1 MTARNYDTILTV
13 ANPAGFISGNSIIG
27 VTSKTVAFIANV
39 DATTNQLKVKLNNV
53 LQEFHTSETINSNS
67 ASISGGII
75 NTTVFTPIST
85 ITNISAAD
93 SDRTAGTYAITAT
106 DYTKTGVGADASFSI
121 VVNDSGAA
129 AVTVTA
135 GGNRFVVGDVITIA
149 DAKLGGGGAAAL
161 TFNVA
166 TTGGFSG
173 TQFPTAI
180 TDITR
185 ANPGVVTIIEHGF
198 TTGDRYYFT
207 NVEGMTEVNG
217 NIYTITVIDEDTFSI
232 VNTSSFTAYTSG
244 GKVTSINTLTV
255 ADTSG
260 IEPGY
265 TINSPNSN
273 GYTGTQTVTAV
284 PSSTTLTISDA
295 PNTIPNG
302 GVTFVNVTNSLVS
315 VPFTAN
321 IATSEV
327 TTAATTIASQAP
339 SPFIAAKN
347 AFTQNPIVRLYDVY
361 YPGEWFPP
369 DKHGNPT
376 GDGEGRAWPT
386 DFPIK
391 FADIAG
397 DLVSDLQYNVTY
409 DGESYIPFPIDI
421 TSIKQ
426 NQDGKIDD
434 LTLTVFNVDN
444 IISALVEDPFI
455 VGNNISNACVANVNG
470 VPVNGIDPRT
480 INFTPAQVGSVGEIA
495 FDSLTRA
502 RANGLAYSADIV
514 GYYGKANAS
523 FTKDQ
528 TEKVKGNWQVQKT
541 DTRDLQ
547 GGVVNIKT
555 TFANFLDVWPEHSVT
570 KYISSN
576 IVEVYNA
583 MPYRVG
589 DTVKSSK
596 GSITATIQTI
606 EENRFL
612 FLSNEL
618 EANTNI
624 GDEIFIVNADVDTE
638 SYIEDRFKI
647 NNLEEL
653 NQSSAAFGLV
663 TWLQYFKQVTPRRKY
678 YKNTC
683 QWQYKGEECQ
693 YPGPAGGTI
702 PGTSLSANTNPI
714 GADNKTASGP
724 EGDICGKNILACNL
738 RNNGVHFGGF
748 PATGRTIPKH

>member
-39 DATTNQLKVKLNNV
+39 DATANQLKVKLNNV

-67 ASISGGII
+67 AIISGGII

-85 ITNISAAD
+85 ITSIGAAD

-121 VVNDSGAA
+121 VVNGSGAA

-135 GGNRFVVGDVITIA
+135 GGNRFVVGDVITVA
-149 DAKLGGGGAAAL
+149 DSKLGSGGAAAL

-180 TDITR
+180 TAITK

-207 NVEGMTEVNG
+207 DVVGMTEVNG

-284 PSSTTLTISDA
+284 PSSTTLTISA
-295 PNTIPNG
+295 PPNTLPNG
-302 GVTFVNVTNSLVS
+302 EVKFVDVTSNLAST
-315 VPFTAN
+315 PFTAN

-327 TTAATTIASQAP
+327 TTATTTIASQLP
-339 SPFIAAKN
+339 SPFIAEKN

-397 DLVSDLQYNVTY
+397 DLVSDLKYNVTY

-444 IISALVEDPFI
+444 IISALVEDPYI
-455 VGNNISNACVANVNG
+455 VGNNTANACVANVNG

-480 INFTPAQVGSVGEIA
+480 INFTPAQVGNVGEVA

-528 TEKVKGNWQVQKT
+528 TEAIAGSWQAQKN

-570 KYISSN
+570 KYVTSN
-576 IVEVYNA
+576 IIEVYNA

-596 GSITATIQTI
+596 GSTTATIQTI

-612 FLSNEL
+612 FLSNPL
-618 EANTNI
+618 ESNTNI

-653 NQSSAAFGLV
+653 NQSTAAFGLV

-714 GADNKTASGP
+714 GANNETASGP

-738 RNNGVHFGGF
+738 RNNGIHFGGF

>member
-39 DATTNQLKVKLNNV
+39 DATANQLKVKLNNV

-67 ASISGGII
+67 AIISGGII

-85 ITNISAAD
+85 ITNIGAAD

-135 GGNRFVVGDVITIA
+135 GGNRFVVGDVITVA
-149 DAKLGGGGAAAL
+149 DSKLGSGGAAAL

-180 TDITR
+180 TAITK

-207 NVEGMTEVNG
+207 DVVGMTEVNG

-284 PSSTTLTISDA
+284 PSSTTLTISA
-295 PNTIPNG
+295 PPNTIPNG
-302 GVTFVNVTNSLVS
+302 EVKFVDVTSNLAST
-315 VPFTAN
+315 PFTAN

-327 TTAATTIASQAP
+327 TTATTTIASQLP

-397 DLVSDLQYNVTY
+397 DLVSDLKYNVTY

-444 IISALVEDPFI
+444 IISALVEDPYI
-455 VGNNISNACVANVNG
+455 VGNNTANACVANVNG

-480 INFTPAQVGSVGEIA
+480 INFTPAQVGNVGEVA

-502 RANGLAYSADIV
+502 RGNGLAYSADIV

-528 TEKVKGNWQVQKT
+528 TEAIAGSWQAQKN

-570 KYISSN
+570 KYVTSN
-576 IVEVYNA
+576 IIEVYNA

-596 GSITATIQTI
+596 GSTTATIQTI

-612 FLSNEL
+612 FLSNPL
-618 EANTNI
+618 ESNTNI

-653 NQSSAAFGLV
+653 NQSTAAFGLV

-702 PGTSLSANTNPI
+702 PGTSLSANNNPI
-714 GADNKTASGP
+714 GANNETASGP

-738 RNNGVHFGGF
+738 RNNGIHFGGF

>member
-39 DATTNQLKVKLNNV
+39 DATANQLKVKLNNV

-67 ASISGGII
+67 AIISGGII

-85 ITNISAAD
+85 ITSIGAAD

-135 GGNRFVVGDVITIA
+135 GGNRFVVGDVITVA
-149 DAKLGGGGAAAL
+149 DSKLGSGGAAAL

-180 TDITR
+180 TAITK

-207 NVEGMTEVNG
+207 DVVGMTEVNG

-284 PSSTTLTISDA
+284 PSSTTLTISA
-295 PNTIPNG
+295 PPNTIPNG
-302 GVTFVNVTNSLVS
+302 EVKFVDVTSNLAST
-315 VPFTAN
+315 PFTAN

-327 TTAATTIASQAP
+327 TTATTTIASQLP

-397 DLVSDLQYNVTY
+397 DLVSDLKYNVTY

-444 IISALVEDPFI
+444 IISALVEYPYI
-455 VGNNISNACVANVNG
+455 VGNNTANACVANVNG

-480 INFTPAQVGSVGEIA
+480 INFTPAQVGNVGEVA

-528 TEKVKGNWQVQKT
+528 TEAIAGSWQAQKN

-570 KYISSN
+570 KYVTSN
-576 IVEVYNA
+576 IIEVYNA

-596 GSITATIQTI
+596 GSTTATIQTI

-612 FLSNEL
+612 FLSNPL
-618 EANTNI
+618 ESNTNI

-653 NQSSAAFGLV
+653 NQSTAAFGLV

-714 GADNKTASGP
+714 GANNETASGP

-738 RNNGVHFGGF
+738 RNNGIHFGGF

>member
-39 DATTNQLKVKLNNV
+39 DATANQLKVKLNNV

-67 ASISGGII
+67 AIISGGII

-85 ITNISAAD
+85 ITNIGAAD

-135 GGNRFVVGDVITIA
+135 GGNRFVVGDVITVA
-149 DAKLGGGGAAAL
+149 DSKLGSGGAAAL

-180 TDITR
+180 TAITK

-207 NVEGMTEVNG
+207 DVVGMTEVNG

-284 PSSTTLTISDA
+284 PSSTTLTISA
-295 PNTIPNG
+295 PPNTIPNG
-302 GVTFVNVTNSLVS
+302 EVKFVDVTSNLAST
-315 VPFTAN
+315 PFTAN

-327 TTAATTIASQAP
+327 TTATTTIASQLP

-397 DLVSDLQYNVTY
+397 DLVSDLKYNVTY

-444 IISALVEDPFI
+444 IISALVEDPYI
-455 VGNNISNACVANVNG
+455 VGNNTSNACVANVNG

-480 INFTPAQVGSVGEIA
+480 INFTPAQVGNVGEIA

-528 TEKVKGNWQVQKT
+528 TEAIAGSWQAQKN

-570 KYISSN
+570 KYVTSN
-576 IVEVYNA
+576 IIEVYNA

-612 FLSNEL
+612 FLSNPL
-618 EANTNI
+618 ESNTNI

-653 NQSSAAFGLV
+653 NQSTAAFGLV

-702 PGTSLSANTNPI
+702 PGTSLSANNNPI
-714 GADNKTASGP
+714 GANNETASGP

-738 RNNGVHFGGF
+738 RNNGIHFGGF

>member
-39 DATTNQLKVKLNNV
+39 DATANQLKVKLNNV

-67 ASISGGII
+67 AIISGGII

-85 ITNISAAD
+85 ITSIGAAD

-121 VVNDSGAA
+121 VVNGSGAA

-135 GGNRFVVGDVITIA
+135 GGNRFVVGDVITVA
-149 DAKLGGGGAAAL
+149 DSKLGSGGAAAL

-180 TDITR
+180 TAITK

-207 NVEGMTEVNG
+207 DVVGMTEVNG

-284 PSSTTLTISDA
+284 PSSTTLTISA
-295 PNTIPNG
+295 PPNTIPNG
-302 GVTFVNVTNSLVS
+302 EVKFVDVTSNLAST
-315 VPFTAN
+315 PFTAN

-327 TTAATTIASQAP
+327 TTATTTIASQLP
-339 SPFIAAKN
+339 SPFIAEKN

-397 DLVSDLQYNVTY
+397 DLVSDLKYNVTY

-444 IISALVEDPFI
+444 IISALVEDPYI

-480 INFTPAQVGSVGEIA
+480 INFTPAQVGNVGEVA

-528 TEKVKGNWQVQKT
+528 TEAIAGSWQAQKN

-570 KYISSN
+570 KYVTSN
-576 IVEVYNA
+576 IIEVYNA

-596 GSITATIQTI
+596 GSTTATIQTI

-612 FLSNEL
+612 FLSNPL
-618 EANTNI
+618 ESNTNI

-653 NQSSAAFGLV
+653 NQSTAAFGLV

-714 GADNKTASGP
+714 GANNETASGP

-738 RNNGVHFGGF
+738 RNNGIHFGGF

>member
-39 DATTNQLKVKLNNV
+39 DATANQLKVKLNNV

-67 ASISGGII
+67 AIISGGII

-85 ITNISAAD
+85 ITNIGAAD

-121 VVNDSGAA
+121 VVNASGAA

-135 GGNRFVVGDVITIA
+135 GGNRFVVGDVITVA
-149 DAKLGGGGAAAL
+149 DSKLGSGGAAAL

-180 TDITR
+180 TAITK

-207 NVEGMTEVNG
+207 DVVGMTEVNG

-284 PSSTTLTISDA
+284 PSSTTLTISA
-295 PNTIPNG
+295 PPNTIPNG
-302 GVTFVNVTNSLVS
+302 EVKFVDVTSNLAST
-315 VPFTAN
+315 PFTAN

-327 TTAATTIASQAP
+327 TTATTTIASQLP

-397 DLVSDLQYNVTY
+397 DLVSDLKYNVTY

-444 IISALVEDPFI
+444 IISALVEDPYI
-455 VGNNISNACVANVNG
+455 VGNNTSNACVANVNG

-480 INFTPAQVGSVGEIA
+480 INFTPAQVGNVGEIA

-528 TEKVKGNWQVQKT
+528 TEAIAGSWQAQKN

-570 KYISSN
+570 KYVTSN
-576 IVEVYNA
+576 IIEVYNA

-612 FLSNEL
+612 FLSNPL
-618 EANTNI
+618 ESNTNI

-653 NQSSAAFGLV
+653 NQSTAAFGLV

-702 PGTSLSANTNPI
+702 PGTSLSANNNPI
-714 GADNKTASGP
+714 GANNETASGP

-738 RNNGVHFGGF
+738 RNNGIHFGGF